1 MEDAG
6 GSTARR
12 QPSPSVNASRA
23 PSGHWPP
30 ADQGPVSPTG
40 RLMDGFYIVVSM
52 GLGVPLNFPVL
63 RAGIETQLAR
73 HPRFHS
79 IQVTKDG
86 KPPRIQVTKDGKPP
100 RWVHAS
106 ALNLDDHITTP
117 LLDGAAVASNPD
129 KAVEDYVAS
138 LSTAPMDRSRPLWE
152 LHFLNYPT
160 TEAASTVVIRVH
172 HSLGDG
178 MSLLTLLMASTR
190 SAADPS
196 RLPAMPAQPARS
208 GSIYARPRPP
218 WSAGTLAFVTWAW
231 SYVVLA
237 WHTVVDVAL
246 FVATIMFVRD
256 PQTLFKPA
264 DGGGGELP
272 RRQRFVHRSL
282 SLDDVKFLKHAMNC
296 TVNDV
301 IVGVT
306 SAALS
311 RYYFR
316 KSGDTNTKIIC
327 LRSILLVNMRPTSGL
342 QEYVNM
348 MESGKSND
356 MTRRNQLGYI
366 ILPFQIAVH
375 KDPLEYIRKAKKI
388 VDRKKSSLEVMFT
401 HMLAE
406 VIIKTLGVKA
416 AGVIFHRMISH
427 TTISFS
433 NMIGPAEQ
441 VEFYGHPVVSIAPS
455 VYGPPEALTVHYQS
469 YSNTIKVILAVDEA
483 HFPDHGQLL
492 DDFTE
497 SLRII
502 KDEAS
507 RL

>member
-1 MEDAG
+1 MHARTNRARTKVKMEDAG

-12 QPSPSVNASRA
+12 QPSLSINASRA
-23 PSGHWPP
+23 TSGDWPP
-30 ADQGPVSPTG
+30 ADEGPVSPTG

-52 GLGVPLNFPVL
+52 GLGVPLNIPVL
-63 RAGIETQLAR
+63 RGGIETQLAR

-86 KPPRIQVTKDGKPP
+86 KPPR
-100 RWVHAS
+100 W
-106 ALNLDDHITTP
+106 
-117 LLDGAAVASNPD
+117 
-129 KAVEDYVAS
+129 AVEDYVAS

-160 TEAASTVVIRVH
+160 TEATSTVVIRVH

-178 MSLLTLLMASTR
+178 MSLLTLLMASPR

-196 RLPAMPAQPARS
+196 RLPAMPALPARS
-208 GSIYARPRPP
+208 GAIYARQRPP
-218 WSAGTLAFVTWAW
+218 WSAGALAFVTWAW
-231 SYVVLA
+231 SYAMLA
-237 WHTVVDVAL
+237 WHTVVDVTL

-272 RRQRFVHRSL
+272 RRKRFVHRSL
-282 SLDDVKFLKHAMNC
+282 SLDDVKLLKHAMNC
-296 TVNDV
+296 RSYSGLFETVV

-327 LRSILLVNMRPTSGL
+327 LRSILLVNIRPTSSL

-356 MTRRNQLGYI
+356 VTRRNQLGYI
-366 ILPFQIAVH
+366 ILPFQIVVH
-375 KDPLEYIRKAKKI
+375 KDPLEYIHKAKKI
-388 VDRKKSSLEVMFT
+388 ADRKKSSLEVMFT

-433 NMIGPAEQ
+433 NMIGPAKQ

-507 RL
+507 RI